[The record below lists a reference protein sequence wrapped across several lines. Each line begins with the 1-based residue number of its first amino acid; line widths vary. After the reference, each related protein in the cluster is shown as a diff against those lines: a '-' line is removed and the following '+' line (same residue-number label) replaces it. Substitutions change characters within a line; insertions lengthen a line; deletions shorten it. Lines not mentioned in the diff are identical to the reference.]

1 MNKQAS
7 KSINQ
12 PTGKNANKKTPISN
26 TKTLQEINVTG

>member
-1 MNKQAS
+1 MNKQVS

-26 TKTLQEINVTG
+26 KYCKK